1 VGTEEGKIHKC
12 SLAYSG
18 QYQETYKGHLL
29 AVYKVRWNN
38 YHPNTFISASADW
51 TVRIWDAT
59 YPNSQVM
66 LFDMGMIVVDAMWAP
81 YSSTVFACATL
92 DRIYVYDLNI
102 EKHKSLADKK
112 PVKNPKLTNLAF
124 NATDPIILLGDTFGG
139 ITVIKLSPNLLKRG
153 PEIKKKDEA
162 NPKNVPPP
170 PTEQEIVEFEKKKM
184 DDLISLVS
192 KWGRE

>member
-1 VGTEEGKIHKC
+1 M
-12 SLAYSG
+12 
-18 QYQETYKGHLL
+18 L
-29 AVYKVRWNN
+29 AVYKVRWNH
-38 YHPNTFISASADW
+38 YHPTTFISASADW
-51 TVRIWDAT
+51 TVRIWDST
-59 YPNSQVM
+59 YPQAQVM

-124 NATDPIILLGDTFGG
+124 NSKDPIILLGDSFGG

-153 PEIKKKDEA
+153 PEIKKKEE
-162 NPKNVPPP
+162 NQKNVPPP
-170 PTEQEIVEFEKKKM
+170 PTEE
-184 DDLISLVS
+184 
-192 KWGRE
+192 

>member
-1 VGTEEGKIHKC
+1 
-12 SLAYSG
+12 
-18 QYQETYKGHLL
+18 
-29 AVYKVRWNN
+29 
-38 YHPNTFISASADW
+38 
-51 TVRIWDAT
+51 
-59 YPNSQVM
+59 M

-92 DRIYVYDLNI
+92 DRIYVYDLNV

-170 PTEQEIVEFEKKKM
+170 PTEQ
-184 DDLISLVS
+184 
-192 KWGRE
+192 